1 MHINLKNQISLV
13 TGATGKIGGPIAL
26 QLAKSGSDIVIHYK
40 SNTSKAKELKKL
52 VESHG
57 QRAICLPADLTEIE
71 QVKTLKEKILN
82 KLGIP
87 RIIIANAVSQVYPWK
102 PLVEEDPEK
111 YENQFRSC
119 LMQSVYL
126 AQTFLPSI
134 FDGKGGRF
142 IAISTECVMQNFPGQ
157 SAYVSGKRALDGA
170 LRSLAREVGP
180 KLITVNQ
187 VAPGWMKSEREIKK
201 DINEFNLREKNYIEK
216 VPMGKRGDAQEI
228 ANIVAFLAS
237 DKASFIT
244 GTWIPVCGGFVL
256 PAI

>member
-1 MHINLKNQISLV
+1 MEINLKNQISLV
-13 TGATGKIGGPIAL
+13 TGATGKIGGSIAL
-26 QLAKSGSDIVIHYK
+26 QLAKSGSDVVIHYK
-40 SNTSKAKELKKL
+40 SNSDRAEELKRL
-52 VESHG
+52 IESHG
-57 QRAICLPADLTEIE
+57 RNAICLSADLTKKN
-71 QVKTLKEKILN
+71 QVIILKERISKE
-82 KLGIP
+82 LGNP
-87 RIIIANAVSQVYPWK
+87 RIIIANAVSQVFPWK
-102 PLVEEDPEK
+102 PMLEEDPEK

-126 AQTFLPSI
+126 AQIFLPSI
-134 FDGKGGRF
+134 SDGKGGRF

-187 VAPGWMKSEREIKK
+187 VAPGWMKSDLEIKN
-201 DINEFNLREKNYIEK
+201 DTNEFNLREKKYIEK
-216 VPMGKRGDAQEI
+216 VPLGKRGDVEEI
-228 ANIVAFLAS
+228 ANIVTFLAS
-237 DKASFIT
+237 EKASFIT